1 MESKASRL
9 TAHLPEGILLQI
21 LGLPPHALIQTTQ
34 VCSTTGIYPLLCPL
48 PLNTPVPTHSSWYL
62 CPSPHLWSPHLCPRP
77 LTALVLSHPS
87 PYLCLPIPHDT
98 CALPPLTCTRPS
110 LTALPGGML
119 LTHASPHE
127 APKSRDMGR
136 LSRRSWCSWR
146 MGWEGA

>member
-48 PLNTPVPTHSSWYL
+48 PLNTPVATHSSWYL

-77 LTALVLSHPS
+77 SPHLCSLTPHPTCACPSLTTPVLSHPS
-87 PYLCLPIPHDT
+87 PVP
-98 CALPPLTCTRPS
+98 ARP
-110 LTALPGGML
+110 
-119 LTHASPHE
+119 
-127 APKSRDMGR
+127 
-136 LSRRSWCSWR
+136 SRRSPVGCCSHMPHPTKPPNPETWA
-146 MGWEGA
+146 G